1 MDENEP
7 REYVLYACPS
17 GPFLEQLE
25 AFWVE
30 SRELCG
36 WNGAHN
42 CLPHITLVSFFKVR
56 FIAIGCSC
64 VNFTEMLKFQA
75 PDECEPELS
84 KTLKR
89 IVDHANAYLK
99 RPLDVELFTNNTFMG
114 LFVTENDANFLK
126 RIALQYV
133 KEVSPSSK

>member
-1 MDENEP
+1 MM
-7 REYVLYACPS
+7 
-17 GPFLEQLE
+17 
-25 AFWVE
+25 
-30 SRELCG
+30 
-36 WNGAHN
+36 
-42 CLPHITLVSFFKVR
+42 T
-56 FIAIGCSC
+56 
-64 VNFTEMLKFQA
+64 FQA

-84 KTLKR
+84 RTLKR

-126 RIALQYV
+126 RLALNYV